1 MAQNDKITSKRVQS
15 ELAHNLP
22 SESDFSKIQML
33 LDMQEHPENYSEEA
47 LETML
52 ENPEVRELMEAT
64 AQLKQAMTWEE
75 TGKEPVNTDA
85 EWQYFAKAHLAD
97 SAPRRGWLKV
107 AATFIGVLLV
117 TGMAFA
123 AIHIVR
129 MVNSQKPQ
137 VVQTEQPVTADPST
151 TMPADTVKTD
161 TIAPKI
167 IRYDEAT
174 LQKILSD
181 IGEYYRLRVELRN
194 EDAKTLRLFFQWNQR
209 QEASKVLEQLN
220 MFERI
225 HLVLN
230 DSTIIAE

>member
-1 MAQNDKITSKRVQS
+1 MEKN
-15 ELAHNLP
+15 E
-22 SESDFSKIQML
+22 KIQLL
-33 LDMQEHPENYSEEA
+33 LDMQEHPENYSEQA

-52 ENPEVRELMEAT
+52 EDPEVRELMEAT
-64 AQLKQAMTWEE
+64 ELLKQAMIWENARKS
-75 TGKEPVNTDA
+75 TVNVDA
-85 EWQYFAKAHLAD
+85 EWQRFAGQHIAD
-97 SAPRRGWLKV
+97 SKPRRGWMKV
-107 AATFIGVLLV
+107 AAVFLGVLFV
-117 TGMAFA
+117 SGITFA

-129 MVNSQKPQ
+129 MVNSQKSQ
-137 VVQTEQPVTADPST
+137 TVQTEQPMTAKAST
-151 TMPADTVKTD
+151 TIPADTVKTD

-174 LQKILSD
+174 LQKILTD
-181 IGEYYRLRVELRN
+181 MGEYYRLRVELRN

-220 MFERI
+220 TFERI

>member
-1 MAQNDKITSKRVQS
+1 MEKN
-15 ELAHNLP
+15 E
-22 SESDFSKIQML
+22 KIQLL
-33 LDMQEHPENYSEEA
+33 LDMQEHPENYSEQA

-52 ENPEVRELMEAT
+52 EDPEVRELMEAT
-64 AQLKQAMTWEE
+64 ELLKQAMIWENSRKS
-75 TGKEPVNTDA
+75 TVNVDA
-85 EWQYFAKAHLAD
+85 EWQRFAGEHIAD
-97 SAPRRGWLKV
+97 SKPHRGWLKV
-107 AATFIGVLLV
+107 AAVFLGVLFV
-117 TGMAFA
+117 SGITFA

-129 MVNSQKPQ
+129 MVNSQKSQ
-137 VVQTEQPVTADPST
+137 TVQTEQPMTAKAST
-151 TMPADTVKTD
+151 TIPADTVKTD

-174 LQKILSD
+174 LHKILTD
-181 IGEYYRLRVELRN
+181 MGEYYRLRVELRN

-220 MFERI
+220 TFERI

>member
-1 MAQNDKITSKRVQS
+1 MEKN
-15 ELAHNLP
+15 E
-22 SESDFSKIQML
+22 KIQML
-33 LDMQEHPENYSEEA
+33 LDMQEHPENYSEQE
-47 LETML
+47 LKTML
-52 ENPEVRELMEAT
+52 KDPEVRELMEAT
-64 AQLKQAMTWEE
+64 ALLKQAMIWENSRKS
-75 TGKEPVNTDA
+75 TVNVDA
-85 EWQYFAKAHLAD
+85 EWQRFAGQHIAD
-97 SAPRRGWLKV
+97 SKPRRGWMKV
-107 AATFIGVLLV
+107 AAVFLGVLFV
-117 TGMAFA
+117 SGITFA

-129 MVNSQKPQ
+129 MVNSQKSQ
-137 VVQTEQPVTADPST
+137 TVQTEQPMTAKAST
-151 TMPADTVKTD
+151 TIPADTVKTD

-174 LQKILSD
+174 LQKILTD
-181 IGEYYRLRVELRN
+181 MGEYYRLRVELRN

>member
-1 MAQNDKITSKRVQS
+1 M
-15 ELAHNLP
+15 ELNG
-22 SESDFSKIQML
+22 KIQML
-33 LDMQEHPENYSEEA
+33 LDMQEHPENYSEQT

-52 ENPEVRELMEAT
+52 KDPEVRGLMEAT
-64 AQLKQAMTWEE
+64 ALLKQTMIWENSRKS
-75 TGKEPVNTDA
+75 TVNVDA
-85 EWQYFAKAHLAD
+85 EWQRFSGQHIAD
-97 SAPRRGWLKV
+97 SKPRRGWLKV
-107 AATFIGVLLV
+107 AAVFLGVLFV
-117 TGMAFA
+117 SGITFA

-129 MVNSQKPQ
+129 MVNSQKSQ
-137 VVQTEQPVTADPST
+137 TVHTEQPMTAKAST
-151 TMPADTVKTD
+151 TIPADTVKTD

-174 LQKILSD
+174 LQKILTD
-181 IGEYYRLRVELRN
+181 MGEYYRLRVELRN

-220 MFERI
+220 AFERI

>member
-1 MAQNDKITSKRVQS
+1 MNV
-15 ELAHNLP
+15 
-22 SESDFSKIQML
+22 
-33 LDMQEHPENYSEEA
+33 
-47 LETML
+47 
-52 ENPEVRELMEAT
+52 
-64 AQLKQAMTWEE
+64 
-75 TGKEPVNTDA
+75 DA
-85 EWQYFAKAHLAD
+85 EWQRFAGQHIAD
-97 SAPRRGWLKV
+97 SKPRSRWLKI
-107 AATFIGVLLV
+107 AAVFLGVLFV
-117 TGMAFA
+117 SGITFA

-137 VVQTEQPVTADPST
+137 VVQTEQPVPAKPST
-151 TMPADTVKTD
+151 TMPVDTVKTD

-174 LQKILSD
+174 LQKILTD

-194 EDAKTLRLFFQWNQR
+194 FQWNQR

>member
-1 MAQNDKITSKRVQS
+1 M
-15 ELAHNLP
+15 ELN
-22 SESDFSKIQML
+22 EKIQML
-33 LDMQEHPENYSEEA
+33 LDMQEHPENYSEQT

-52 ENPEVRELMEAT
+52 KDPEVRELMEAT
-64 AQLKQAMTWEE
+64 ELLKQAMIWENARKS
-75 TGKEPVNTDA
+75 TVNVDA
-85 EWQYFAKAHLAD
+85 EWQRFAGQHIAD
-97 SAPRRGWLKV
+97 SKPRRGWMKV
-107 AATFIGVLLV
+107 AAVFLGVLFV
-117 TGMAFA
+117 SGITFA

-129 MVNSQKPQ
+129 MVNSQKSQ
-137 VVQTEQPVTADPST
+137 TVQTEQPMTAKAST
-151 TMPADTVKTD
+151 TIPADTVKTD

-174 LQKILSD
+174 LQKILTD
-181 IGEYYRLRVELRN
+181 MGEYYRLRVELRN

-220 MFERI
+220 TFERI